1 MSRTTALA
9 GLWLNRAMLLICP
22 EWIAPVAPGPEVL
35 RGHAVLVD
43 GDRIAGLMPAEE
55 ARARHPGAACTE
67 LPGHLLVPGLVNLH
81 THASMSLLRGAG
93 DDLPLQAWLEQRI
106 WPLEGRLMS
115 PEFVYDGALLAC
127 AEMALGGVT
136 CFNDMYFF
144 PEQVAAAA
152 SLLGMRAALGII
164 VLEFPSAYG
173 SGAADYLRKGLELR
187 DRLRDDPLFTFC
199 LAPHAPYTVS
209 DESFSRVARLVGET
223 GMPVHCHLHE
233 TATEVAESLA
243 RHGRRPLRRLAD
255 LGLLGPE
262 LIAVHAV
269 HMDDTDLQMLAEHG
283 ASVAHC
289 PHSNLKLASGIART
303 ARMRQMGINVGIGT
317 DGAASNNRLDLV
329 QEARTAALLAKGSSG
344 DATAWPAH
352 DVLHAM
358 TLGGARALGLADR
371 IGSIEPGKAAD
382 LVAVDLSALQTAPV
396 FDPVSQLVY
405 AAGREQVAEVW
416 IAGKAVVHRR
426 QLAESEVRRRVS
438 EVVGRG
444 RVWHNRMSEILP
456 DGL

>member
-1 MSRTTALA
+1 MQ
-9 GLWLNRAMLLICP
+9 LICP
-22 EWIAPVAPGPEVL
+22 EWIAPVAPEPRVL
-35 RGHAVLVD
+35 AGHAVLVE
-43 GDRIAGLMPAEE
+43 GDRIAGLMPADQ
-55 ARARHPGAACTE
+55 ARALHPSAPCTE

-81 THASMSLLRGAG
+81 THAPMSLLRGVG

-106 WPLEGRLMS
+106 WPLEARLMS

-152 SLLGMRAALGII
+152 SLVGMRAALGII
-164 VLEFPSAYG
+164 VIEFPSAYG

-187 DRLRDDPLFTFC
+187 DRLRDDPLFSFC

-209 DESFSRVARLVGET
+209 DESFTRVARLSGET

-233 TATEVAESLA
+233 TAAEIAESEA
-243 RHGRRPLRRLAD
+243 RFGRRPLRRLAD

-269 HMDDTDLQMLAEHG
+269 HMDDSDLALLAAHG

-303 ARMRQMGINVGIGT
+303 ARMRELGINVGIGT
-317 DGAASNNRLDLV
+317 DGAASNNRLDLL
-329 QEARTAALLAKGSSG
+329 QEGRTAALLAKGASR

-352 DVLHAM
+352 EVLHAM

-371 IGSIEPGKAAD
+371 IGSIEAGKAAD
-382 LVAVDLSALQTAPV
+382 LVAVDLSMLQTAPV

-405 AAGREQVAEVW
+405 AAGREQVSEVW
-416 IAGKAVVHRR
+416 IAGQPVVHKR
-426 QLAESEVRRRVS
+426 QFAESEVRSRVS
-438 EVVGRG
+438 EVVGRV
-444 RVWHNRMSEILP
+444 RLWHNRISEILP
-456 DGL
+456 VGPGAGVS